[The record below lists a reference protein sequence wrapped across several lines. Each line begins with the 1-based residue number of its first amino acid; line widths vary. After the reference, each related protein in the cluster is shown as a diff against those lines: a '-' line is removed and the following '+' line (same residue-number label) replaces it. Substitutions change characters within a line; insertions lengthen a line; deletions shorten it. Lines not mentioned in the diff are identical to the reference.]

1 MQIAFSEMGHVH
13 FGASA
18 SVTSVPPTS
27 FCKLEYSDI
36 GPFTE
41 TSAEAEFDD
50 PVELIPD
57 YGYLLSI

>member
-1 MQIAFSEMGHVH
+1 MGHVH
-13 FGASA
+13 FGASV

-27 FCKLEYSDI
+27 FCKLGYGDI

-41 TSAEAEFDD
+41 MSAEAEFDD
-50 PVELIPD
+50 SVELIPD

>member
-1 MQIAFSEMGHVH
+1 MGNVH
-13 FGASA
+13 FGASV

-27 FCKLEYSDI
+27 FCKLGYGDI

-41 TSAEAEFDD
+41 MSAEAEFDD
-50 PVELIPD
+50 SVELIPD